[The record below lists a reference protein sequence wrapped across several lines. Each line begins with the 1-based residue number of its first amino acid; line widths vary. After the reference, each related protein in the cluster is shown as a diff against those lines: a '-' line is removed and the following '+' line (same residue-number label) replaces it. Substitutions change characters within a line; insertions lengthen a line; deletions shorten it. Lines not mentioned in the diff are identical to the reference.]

1 MKGSSGGK
9 KRNKSHLFS
18 CTLFESKLR
27 TIVTLLLLLLL
38 LLRSLMELA
47 IEERKSNKI
56 ELNPNY
62 S

>member
-27 TIVTLLLLLLL
+27 TSNTPAAVVVVAPY
-38 LLRSLMELA
+38 SLMELA